1 VRPLAAR
8 TLLFASGA
16 KTNQKINYEY
26 RSNTT
31 QKLIFSYSTYEARTL
46 MGFTKWLITALIA
59 TQAITAHAIAGERAG
74 LRGASAVPA
83 TFTHS
88 GGPAARNADP
98 TAPLDRVASA
108 VDGAESS
115 HGSDMAM
122 WRPDPSGP
130 QGPMQVSEAA
140 ATDVGGGD
148 RFDAL
153 QNRAIGRAYLLQLYG
168 RYGNW
173 PDAIAAYNWGLGKMD
188 AWVKAGRPS
197 DQFLVGVAVYLRRVL
212 HESGLCDSAEP
223 RRHRQA
229 SEEAREP
236 ASAPPDSLVYAA
248 CSGPATWAGASS
260 FGGAPARFSRKL
272 DQALKLAL
280 QRAAQGG

>member
-1 VRPLAAR
+1 
-8 TLLFASGA
+8 
-16 KTNQKINYEY
+16 
-26 RSNTT
+26 
-31 QKLIFSYSTYEARTL
+31 
-46 MGFTKWLITALIA
+46 MGYTKWLITALLA
-59 TQAITAHAIAGERAG
+59 TQAITADAIGGERAG
-74 LRGASAVPA
+74 LRDASAVRGKLAHP
-83 TFTHS
+83 
-88 GGPAARNADP
+88 GRPAAKNADP
-98 TAPLDRVASA
+98 AAPLDRVASA

-173 PDAIAAYNWGLGKMD
+173 PDAIAAYNWGIGKMD
-188 AWVKAGRPS
+188 AWVKAGRPP
-197 DQFLVGVAVYLRRVL
+197 DQFLAGVAVYLRRVL

-248 CSGPATWAGASS
+248 CSGPEAWAGASGV
-260 FGGAPARFSRKL
+260 GGAPARFSRKL
-272 DQALKLAL
+272 DQALQLAL
-280 QRAAQGG
+280 QRAAQGR